1 MARKGVAKAAL
12 AVTGI
17 LLAGCA
23 TPDVARPGGTTPAD
37 TRLEASGTGTTTT
50 GPDMTMDSPAPGDAS
65 SLAASLFAPLDL
77 SLPASAD
84 GIAVDQTPL
93 EPFAGASLTSFTADT
108 EEMKSICVSAGSMV
122 APNAEIVAQ
131 DAKVLRGVEIEPG
144 STLCSKDTDSGRGPA
159 FRVVIPPKDSGKIH
173 VAIYQLPAGR

>member
-1 MARKGVAKAAL
+1 MARKGMAAAAL

-23 TPDVARPGGTTPAD
+23 TPGVARPGGTTPAD
-37 TRLEASGTGTTTT
+37 TRLEASGTTTT
-50 GPDMTMDSPAPGDAS
+50 GPGMTMDSPAPGDAS

-131 DAKVLRGVEIEPG
+131 DAKVLRGVGIEPG

>member
-1 MARKGVAKAAL
+1 MARKGMATAAL

-23 TPDVARPGGTTPAD
+23 TPGVATPAD
-37 TRLEASGTGTTTT
+37 TRLEASGTTTT

-131 DAKVLRGVEIEPG
+131 DAKVLRGVGIEPG

>member
-1 MARKGVAKAAL
+1 MARKGMATAAL

-23 TPDVARPGGTTPAD
+23 TSGVARPGGTTPAD
-37 TRLEASGTGTTTT
+37 TRVEASGTTTT
-50 GPDMTMDSPAPGDAS
+50 GPDMTMDSSAPGDAS

-131 DAKVLRGVEIEPG
+131 DAKVLRGVVMEPG

-159 FRVVIPPKDSGKIH
+159 FRVVIPPKDSGKIR

>member
-1 MARKGVAKAAL
+1 MPFIGWLMR
-12 AVTGI
+12 I
-17 LLAGCA
+17 
-23 TPDVARPGGTTPAD
+23 
-37 TRLEASGTGTTTT
+37 
-50 GPDMTMDSPAPGDAS
+50 GPT
-65 SLAASLFAPLDL
+65 
-77 SLPASAD
+77 AD

-93 EPFAGASLTSFTADT
+93 GPFPGASLTSFTADT

-122 APNAEIVAQ
+122 ARNAEIVAQ
-131 DAKVLRGVEIEPG
+131 DAKVLRGVGIEPC

>member
-1 MARKGVAKAAL
+1 MAHNGMATAAL

-23 TPDVARPGGTTPAD
+23 TPGVARPGGTTPAD
-37 TRLEASGTGTTTT
+37 TRLEASGTTTT
-50 GPDMTMDSPAPGDAS
+50 GPGMTMDSPAPGDAS

-108 EEMKSICVSAGSMV
+108 EEMKSICVSAGSML

-131 DAKVLRGVEIEPG
+131 DAKVLRVGIEPG